1 MKIKVRARHAYGV
14 LLMDPIN
21 EPAKWLAIIA
31 GTKTLTHEVLAAAI
45 NMGAEVEVAD
55 STDAAALV
63 AAIKKIADYASGKV
77 AA

>member
-1 MKIKVRARHAYGV
+1 MKIRVRARHAYGV
-14 LLMDPIN
+14 LLLDPIN
-21 EPAKWLAIIA
+21 EAAKWLAIIA

-45 NMGAEVEVAD
+45 NMGAEVEIAD

-63 AAIKKIADYASGKV
+63 SAIKRIAAGAAGKV